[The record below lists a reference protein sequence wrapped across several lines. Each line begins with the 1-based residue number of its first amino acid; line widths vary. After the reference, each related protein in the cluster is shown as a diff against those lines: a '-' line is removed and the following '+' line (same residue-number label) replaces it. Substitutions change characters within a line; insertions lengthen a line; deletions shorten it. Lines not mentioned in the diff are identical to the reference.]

1 MKQDKKRM
9 SVNRMKQDKKRMLV
23 HVNRM
28 IVLATGIKCKK
39 MSHLDRAI
47 ASSDPTI
54 CQRANV
60 QDRHPIHVE
69 EAWLVSM
76 S

>member
-9 SVNRMKQDKKRMLV
+9 SVNRMKQDKKRMLVNRMKQDKKRMLV

-39 MSHLDRAI
+39 MFTSI
-47 ASSDPTI
+47 AP
-54 CQRANV
+54 
-60 QDRHPIHVE
+60 
-69 EAWLVSM
+69 
-76 S
+76 